1 MADLNGPERINE
13 AALKELE
20 KRLSKLEPQLV
31 KSVISWLEK
40 FRTTSGNIVRTQSNS
55 DRVAAF
61 QKAMIKFLQKS
72 GYYEMVSLYVK
83 NFDFISASEKAV
95 HLELN
100 GIKLDNKFVNV
111 YRNLAVKK
119 VIDDMTK
126 TGLKKSLINPLRNE
140 LFIAVNQGSSL
151 RDVITSISGQLATT
165 EQRAG
170 IVRKLS
176 IQSSRDALL
185 QYDGV
190 VNEAVRKQF
199 KMPYVFYV
207 GSLVKD
213 SRAQCERWVNYD
225 KEGKIGVI
233 AFEDLESEIMW
244 AEDNGSGMIPNTTPE
259 NFCQNRGGFNC
270 RHQAYPIRMPKKS
283 AQ

>member
-1 MADLNGPERINE
+1 MDLNAPERINE

-40 FRTTSGNIVRTQSNS
+40 FRTTSGNIVRTQSNT

-151 RDVITSISGQLATT
+151 RDVITSISGQLETT
-165 EQRAG
+165 EKRAG

-233 AFEDLESEIMW
+233 AFEDLEDEIMW

-283 AQ
+283 TQ

>member
-1 MADLNGPERINE
+1 MADLNAPERINE
-13 AALKELE
+13 KALKELE
-20 KRLSKLEPQLV
+20 KRLAKLEPKLV
-31 KSVISWLEK
+31 KDVIAWLEK
-40 FRTTSGNIVRTQSNS
+40 FRTTSGNIVRTKSNT

-61 QKAMIKFLQKS
+61 QKAMIRFLQKS

-83 NFDFISASEKAV
+83 NFDLISEADKAV

-151 RDVITSISGQLATT
+151 RDVITSISGQLATN

-213 SRAQCERWVNYD
+213 SRPQCERWVNYD

-233 AFEDLESEIMW
+233 AFADLEDEILW
-244 AEDNGSGMIPNTTPE
+244 ADDNGSGMIPATTPE
-259 NFCQNRGGFNC
+259 NFCQNRGGYNC
-270 RHQAYPIRMPKKS
+270 RHQCYPIRMPKK
-283 AQ
+283 

>member
-1 MADLNGPERINE
+1 MDLNEPERINE
-13 AALKELE
+13 AAIKALE
-20 KRLSKLEPQLV
+20 KQLSKLEPKVV
-31 KSVISWLEK
+31 KDVISWVEK
-40 FRTTSGNIVRTQSNS
+40 FRTTNGNIVRTQSNT

-72 GYYEMVSLYVK
+72 GYFEMVSLYVK
-83 NFDFISASEKAV
+83 NFDLISASEKAV

-100 GIKLDNKFVNV
+100 NIKLDNKFVNI

-126 TGLKKSLINPLRNE
+126 TGLKQSIINPLKNE

-151 RDVITSISGQLATT
+151 RDVIKSITGHLETT
-165 EQRAG
+165 EKRAG
-170 IVRKLS
+170 IVRKLA

-190 VNEAVRKQF
+190 VNEAVRKQYN
-199 KMPYVFYV
+199 MPYIMYV

-213 SRAQCERWVNYD
+213 SRQQCERWVNET
-225 KEGKIGVI
+225 KNGKLGII
-233 AFEDLESEIMW
+233 AFADLEEEILW
-244 AEDNGSGMIPNTTPE
+244 AETMGSGMIPNTTPE
-259 NFCQNRGGFNC
+259 NFCQNRGGYNC
-270 RHQAYPIRMPKKS
+270 RHQCYGIRLP
-283 AQ
+283 